1 MFVVIREMLIFL
13 LSLTNLPFIAVRM
26 IKSLGDRFLLVAV
39 LFGVVH
45 GSFYN
50 KRDCAHTS
58 ITASKSASSVFETTK
73 TYDWGLTKTLVSANS
88 STLGT
93 NACFTSQYTVNA
105 KRTIVSQT
113 SSKYLRG
120 NVTVCNQGAY
130 PTENLQINDVIQLKC
145 WVAPQ
150 AATTATAV
158 CTGNSFYGQYSNQ
171 WTDSN
176 HVYPIDLGT
185 KTSLAP
191 SECYTWSYQLD
202 LSLILYS
209 YVTTTVYEGSTSYV
223 LHTYPVTD
231 NICGILST
239 KIEPDGERKW
249 VCTDCDQYPLCLL
262 NNTARVTITNYINY
276 VPGCTTTCGR
286 SARHSRQAPPPT
298 DTSLTETTETSG
310 DTLNTEAPPT
320 TGGGTGIDFTE
331 TTIGGGGDNDFT
343 ETTPPPPTDATDPP
357 SIEFTFPPT
366 SPPTSPPTPCISN
379 CPGPELC
386 PYGPGYGLGGVSAYL
401 GGFPLTPTSLTEIN
415 EKAQIADNSITGAGL
430 TCTQMPGGNIVIPD
444 PDLCV
449 APTPNDMNCTLFAD
463 CCNTAMTCDTYSTY
477 KDFVQ
482 LSVVDE
488 TAQLSRYSNHA
499 GPIEVYSG
507 TCPQTGC
514 TLSIGYWKTHA
525 GYTGKNA
532 DRITQYLPLTIGCPP
547 AQYAK
552 GANVTSATQAV
563 SILSFNALLG
573 GASNG
578 LNKLAGQLL
587 AAKLNILN
595 GAAHSGSFDATV
607 TTANNYLCSYG
618 FNPGSW
624 NSLSNSI
631 KNSINTVKD
640 TLDQYNNGILAGEP
654 SHCESKK

>member
-1 MFVVIREMLIFL
+1 MISLLCVCVQRNMAKLLWVTSLIFL
-13 LSLTNLPFIAVRM
+13 
-26 IKSLGDRFLLVAV
+26 
-39 LFGVVH
+39 VVI
-45 GSFYN
+45 STSSAIRIS

-58 ITASKSASSVFETTK
+58 ITASKSAASVFESTK
-73 TYDWGLTKTLVSANS
+73 TYDWGITKTLVSGNS
-88 STLGT
+88 STLGSG
-93 NACFTSQYTVNA
+93 ACVTSQYTVNA

-120 NVTVCNQGAY
+120 NITVCNTGAY

-150 AATTATAV
+150 AATTSTAV
-158 CTGNSFYGQYSNQ
+158 CTGNSFYGQYSNH

-176 HVYPIDLGT
+176 YVYPIDLGT

-202 LSLILYS
+202 LSLIS
-209 YVTTTVYEGSTSYV
+209 YYYAIAAQ
-223 LHTYPVTD
+223 TYPVTD

-239 KIEPDGERKW
+239 KIEPAGIRKW
-249 VCTDCDQYPLCLL
+249 ICTDCDQIPLCLL

-286 SARHSRQAPPPT
+286 SARNNRQAPPPT
-298 DTSLTETTETSG
+298 G
-310 DTLNTEAPPT
+310 
-320 TGGGTGIDFTE
+320 
-331 TTIGGGGDNDFT
+331 GGGGDVDTTQPPSTSFT
-343 ETTPPPPTDATDPP
+343 DPPTTDGGFITDPP
-357 SIEFTFPPT
+357 SGGEFTFPP
-366 SPPTSPPTPCISN
+366 PPTSAPTPCISN
-379 CPGPELC
+379 CPGPALC
-386 PYGPGYGLGGVSAYL
+386 PYGPGYGLGGVSAYV
-401 GGFPLTPTSLTEIN
+401 GGYPLSPTSLTEIN
-415 EKAQIADNSITGAGL
+415 ENAQIADNSITGAGL

-477 KDFVQ
+477 EDFVQ

-507 TCPQTGC
+507 ACPQTGC

-532 DRITQYLPLTIGCPP
+532 DRITQYLPLVIGCPP

-595 GAAHSGSFDATV
+595 GAAHSGTFDATV
-607 TTANNYLCSYG
+607 TTANGYLCSYG

-631 KNSINTVKD
+631 KNAINSVKD
-640 TLDQYNNGILAGEP
+640 TLDLYNNGILAGEP
-654 SHCESKK
+654 SHCE

>member
-1 MFVVIREMLIFL
+1 MVSFVGLF
-13 LSLTNLPFIAVRM
+13 F
-26 IKSLGDRFLLVAV
+26 LVAATAALV
-39 LFGVVH
+39 AGRNFH
-45 GSFYN
+45 G

-58 ITASKSASSVFETTK
+58 ITASKSAASVFESTK
-73 TYDWGLTKTLVSANS
+73 TYDWGITKTLVSGNS
-88 STLGT
+88 STLGSG
-93 NACFTSQYTVNA
+93 ACVTSQYTVNA

-120 NVTVCNQGAY
+120 NITVCNTGAY

-150 AATTATAV
+150 AATTSTAT
-158 CTGNSFYGQYSNQ
+158 CIGNNFYGQYSNH

-176 HVYPIDLGT
+176 YVYPIDLGT

-202 LSLILYS
+202 LSLIS
-209 YVTTTVYEGSTSYV
+209 YYYATAAQ
-223 LHTYPVTD
+223 TYPVTD

-239 KIEPDGERKW
+239 KIEPAGIRKW
-249 VCTDCDQYPLCLL
+249 ICTDCDQIPLCLL

-286 SARHSRQAPPPT
+286 SARNNRQAPPPT
-298 DTSLTETTETSG
+298 ETSLTDTTETSG
-310 DTLNTEAPPT
+310 DTLNTQAPPT
-320 TGGGTGIDFTE
+320 TGGG
-331 TTIGGGGDNDFT
+331 GGGVDTTQPPSTSFT
-343 ETTPPPPTDATDPP
+343 DPPTTDGGFITDPP
-357 SIEFTFPPT
+357 SGGEFTFQPPPTSAPTSAPTFAPT
-366 SPPTSPPTPCISN
+366 SPPTSAPTPCISN
-379 CPGPELC
+379 CPGPALC

-401 GGFPLTPTSLTEIN
+401 GGYPLSPTSLTEIN
-415 EKAQIADNSITGAGL
+415 ENVQITDNSITGAGL

-477 KDFVQ
+477 EDFVQ

-488 TAQLSRYSNHA
+488 TTQLSRYSNRA
-499 GPIEVYSG
+499 GPIQVYSG
-507 TCPQTGC
+507 ACPQTGC

-532 DRITQYLPLTIGCPP
+532 DRITQYLPLVIGCPP

-578 LNKLAGQLL
+578 LNKLAAQLL

-595 GAAHSGSFDATV
+595 GAAHSGTFDSTV
-607 TTANNYLCSYG
+607 STANGYLCSYG

-631 KNSINTVKD
+631 KNAINTVKD
-640 TLDQYNNGILAGEP
+640 TLDRYNNGILAGEP